1 MPPAS
6 LSALEVISPGPTT
19 ARNRAMRLRQK
30 AERRLRFVPRFFH
43 AASASVTVA
52 QAFIDSYV
60 RLLDFGVHSMHYVV
74 HRDCANWMF
83 VLVDN
88 RETAQIIFIE
98 KLEDFFVLRIG
109 SDGKQRL
116 GDRVLHALGC

>member
-6 LSALEVISPGPTT
+6 WSTLEVMSPGPTT

-30 AERRLRFVPRFFH
+30 AERRLRFVPRFFQ
-43 AASASVTVA
+43 AVRVSVTVA
-52 QAFIDSYV
+52 QAFIDSYA
-60 RLLDFGVHSMHYVV
+60 RFLDFGVHSMHYVV

-83 VLVDN
+83 VLVDDGK
-88 RETAQIIFIE
+88 TAQIIFIE

-109 SDGKQRL
+109 
-116 GDRVLHALGC
+116 